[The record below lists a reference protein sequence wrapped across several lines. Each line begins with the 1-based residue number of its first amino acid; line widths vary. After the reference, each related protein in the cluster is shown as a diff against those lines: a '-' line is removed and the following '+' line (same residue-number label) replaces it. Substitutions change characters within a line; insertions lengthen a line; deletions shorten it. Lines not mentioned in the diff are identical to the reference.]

1 VGGLKLDVIDLKV
14 YDQVIIRVFESVFVA
29 DADYLP
35 FTKAD
40 IEQAIRELGLQ
51 LSTKNVPDIVY
62 TYRSGRSALPEFI
75 IATKRYK
82 RYMLVREP

>member
-1 VGGLKLDVIDLKV
+1 LNVIDLKV

-40 IEQAIRELGLQ
+40 IERAIRELGLQ
-51 LSTKNVPDIVY
+51 LSTKNVGTFSY
-62 TYRSGRSALPEFI
+62 NS
-75 IATKRYK
+75 
-82 RYMLVREP
+82 